1 MRDHVQI
8 RGSSSTGCR
17 ACAGN
22 TCGVCSLFDAG
33 TLRDF
38 ATRSH
43 RAHYA
48 RGTEI
53 LALGEEADKIGTIV
67 SGLVKLVTISEAGDE
82 HLIQLLKPGQIVGD
96 LTSSH
101 NVFSW
106 EAATE
111 TEVCW
116 LSRKGLADLF
126 RSRPELYGAYLTVV
140 SRQLKEHQ
148 LWVADMRGR
157 STLERIALWLLHMAP
172 RTDGRPAREIP
183 IALSRRDLAS
193 LLDMTVE
200 TLCRVLH
207 QLVERGAIKL
217 LAPDLVELTSLD
229 RLRLLARDEGGQ
241 PNAEAAVPTAR
252 GPGRARA

>member
-1 MRDHVQI
+1 MRDHVQLKV
-8 RGSSSTGCR
+8 SSRTGCN
-17 ACAGN
+17 ACAGKA
-22 TCGVCSLFDAG
+22 CGVCSLFDG
-33 TLRDF
+33 ETLRDF
-38 ATRSH
+38 AARSH
-43 RAHYA
+43 QATYA
-48 RGTEI
+48 RGAEI

-67 SGLVKLVTISEAGDE
+67 SGLVKLVTISESGDE

-106 EAATE
+106 EAATD

-116 LSRKGLADLF
+116 LSRKGLSDLF
-126 RSRPELYGAYLTVV
+126 HSRPELYGAYLTVV
-140 SRQLKEHQ
+140 SRQLKDHQ

-172 RTDGRPAREIP
+172 MSGGRPEREIP

-217 LAPDLVELTSLD
+217 LASDLVEVISFD
-229 RLRLLARDEGGQ
+229 RLRHLARDEGDPPHAGDTMQ
-241 PNAEAAVPTAR
+241 TAR
-252 GPGRARA
+252 AQNRA